1 MKPWQNGSSTTHNR
15 RIVMVNA
22 LSVLAGSA
30 VVAEIRVLG
39 QSWGRLE
46 RMAPFPS
53 RKRSPTARF
62 LDRPMHRNDTTG
74 HSSKGASKRGSRDRS
89 PGAKSEPREPDLESA
104 PNLADMLRYQEQ
116 QQPDRSISS
125 LMGSLAMSP
134 GPAVASGD
142 VARSSASPGQAMP
155 RERAVASP
163 ATMLDNPSLFPRA
176 RPMPLRTR
184 AVLGAKL
191 RDTRARAPRERAPP
205 NPKSEWVDWR
215 DANDKHAVPRA
226 HLPRLSPASS
236 LDSSQALACGS
247 ISCDEDSTIADRRFT
262 VHVAPETSTRRADPD
277 DRQGTSLPTGTSL
290 VFHPTLGR
298 LRRLPMPID
307 PRLESRMCA
316 VVPGESRPVRMVK
329 N

>member
-1 MKPWQNGSSTTHNR
+1 MAKRQQHDPNR
-15 RIVMVNA
+15 RIVD
-22 LSVLAGSA
+22 GTPRPRSA
-30 VVAEIRVLG
+30 VVAKSGCSGNRGALAG
-39 QSWGRLE
+39 
-46 RMAPFPS
+46 MAPFPS
-53 RKRSPTARF
+53 RKRSPTARSSIG
-62 LDRPMHRNDTTG
+62 RCRNDTTG

-89 PGAKSEPREPDLESA
+89 PGAKSEPRESDLESA

-155 RERAVASP
+155 RKRAVASP
-163 ATMLDNPSLFPRA
+163 AMMLDNPSLFPRA

-205 NPKSEWVDWR
+205 NPTSEWVDWR

-226 HLPRLSPASS
+226 HLPRLTG
-236 LDSSQALACGS
+236 L
-247 ISCDEDSTIADRRFT
+247 
-262 VHVAPETSTRRADPD
+262 VA
-277 DRQGTSLPTGTSL
+277 
-290 VFHPTLGR
+290 
-298 LRRLPMPID
+298 
-307 PRLESRMCA
+307 
-316 VVPGESRPVRMVK
+316 
-329 N
+329 